1 MTDPKNDTDSAEL
14 KSWYKGLL
22 DDVVKEMIRT
32 EVITGAAVEASP
44 VWAVPHKLLIAKVWQ
59 ATRKSQFVW
68 TIAGQDWITDHIRGS
83 MATNPRDAARHFSL
97 KWQMDADRMLNLAKT
112 KTPDGNTR
120 TNVEAVARKLI
131 HQAESLYEL
140 VERDK
145 GWQ

>member
-1 MTDPKNDTDSAEL
+1 MTDPNTDAANAEL
-14 KSWYKGLL
+14 KAWYKEIL
-22 DDVVKEMIRT
+22 DNVVKEMIRT
-32 EVITGAAVEASP
+32 EIITGAAVEASP
-44 VWAVPHKLLIAKVWQ
+44 VWAVPHELLIAKVWP

-83 MATNPRDAARHFSL
+83 MASNPKDAARHFSL

-112 KTPDGNTR
+112 KAPDSNTR
-120 TNVEAVARKLI
+120 ANVEAVANKLI

-140 VERDK
+140 VERGT